1 VMAAAAEEIEQRGL
15 YAVRINVLDRVSTDP
30 ADAWRGGS
38 VPTPV
43 SD

>member
-1 VMAAAAEEIEQRGL
+1 MSKASEIEERGL
-15 YAVRINVLDRVSTDP
+15 YAVRINVLDRSDSDDP

-38 VPTPV
+38 TPAPV